1 MTLQERLFAMA
12 EMEYGHF
19 QAKLIPTVDPALI
32 LGVRMPNL
40 RTLAREISGSAE
52 AEDFLRVLPHTYYE
66 ENQLHAALIERIRD
80 YPACLSA
87 TERFLPFVDN
97 WATCDSF
104 SPKVF
109 GKNRTALLEEI
120 RRWITSEKTYTVRFA
135 VKQLMTWYLDES
147 FFPECLA
154 MVAAV
159 DSADYYVKM
168 MVAWF
173 LRRHWQSSMRRR
185 SPTWNRSVFPSG
197 STIKPFKRL
206 WRVTASPLSR
216 RYICEVCEKNENNAC
231 KFEPDVILYL
241 GKKNIR
247 V

>member
-12 EMEYGHF
+12 EKEYGQF

-32 LGVRMPNL
+32 LGVRMPKL
-40 RTLAREISGSAE
+40 RALAREISDSAE
-52 AEDFLRVLPHTYYE
+52 AEAFLRALPHTFFE

-80 YPACLSA
+80 YPACLAA

-97 WATCDSF
+97 WATCDCF

-109 GKNRTALLEEI
+109 GKNRAALLDEI
-120 RRWITSEKTYTVRFA
+120 RRWIAAEKTYTVRFA

-159 DSADYYVKM
+159 NSADYYVKM

-173 LRRHWQSSMRRR
+173 FATALAKQYEAALPYLEQERLPVWIHNKTIQKAVESYRITPEQKIYLRSLR
-185 SPTWNRSVFPSG
+185 
-197 STIKPFKRL
+197 
-206 WRVTASPLSR
+206 
-216 RYICEVCEKNENNAC
+216 
-231 KFEPDVILYL
+231 
-241 GKKNIR
+241 KK
-247 V
+247 

>member
-32 LGVRMPNL
+32 LGVRMPKL
-40 RTLAREISGSAE
+40 RALAREISGSAE

-109 GKNRTALLEEI
+109 GKNRAALLDEI
-120 RRWITSEKTYTVRFA
+120 RRWIAAEKTYTVRFA

-173 LRRHWQSSMRRR
+173 FATALAKQYEAALPYLEQERLPVWVHNKTIQKAVESYRITPEQKIYLRSLR
-185 SPTWNRSVFPSG
+185 
-197 STIKPFKRL
+197 
-206 WRVTASPLSR
+206 
-216 RYICEVCEKNENNAC
+216 
-231 KFEPDVILYL
+231 
-241 GKKNIR
+241 KK
-247 V
+247 

>member
-12 EMEYGHF
+12 EKEYGQF

-32 LGVRMPNL
+32 LGVRMPKL
-40 RTLAREISGSAE
+40 RALAREISDSAE
-52 AEDFLRVLPHTYYE
+52 AEAFLRALPHTFFE

-80 YPACLSA
+80 YPACLAA

-97 WATCDSF
+97 WATCDCF

-109 GKNRTALLEEI
+109 GKNRAALLDEI
-120 RRWITSEKTYTVRFA
+120 RRWITSDKTYTVRFA
-135 VKQLMTWYLDES
+135 IKQLMTWYLDES

-159 DSADYYVKM
+159 NSADYYVKM

-173 LRRHWQSSMRRR
+173 FATALAKQYEAALPYLEQERLPVWIHNKTIQKAVESYRITPEQKIYLRSLR
-185 SPTWNRSVFPSG
+185 
-197 STIKPFKRL
+197 
-206 WRVTASPLSR
+206 
-216 RYICEVCEKNENNAC
+216 
-231 KFEPDVILYL
+231 
-241 GKKNIR
+241 KK
-247 V
+247 

>member
-12 EMEYGHF
+12 EKEYGQF

-32 LGVRMPNL
+32 LGVRMPKL
-40 RTLAREISGSAE
+40 RALAREISGSAE
-52 AEDFLRVLPHTYYE
+52 AEAFLRALPHTFFE

-80 YPACLSA
+80 YPACLAA

-97 WATCDSF
+97 WATCDCF

-109 GKNRTALLEEI
+109 GKNRAALLDEI
-120 RRWITSEKTYTVRFA
+120 RRWITLDKTYTVRFA
-135 VKQLMTWYLDES
+135 IKQLMTWYLDDS

-173 LRRHWQSSMRRR
+173 FATALAKKYEAALPYLEQERLPVWVHNKTIQKAVESYRITPEQKIYLRSLR
-185 SPTWNRSVFPSG
+185 
-197 STIKPFKRL
+197 
-206 WRVTASPLSR
+206 
-216 RYICEVCEKNENNAC
+216 
-231 KFEPDVILYL
+231 
-241 GKKNIR
+241 KK
-247 V
+247 

>member
-1 MTLQERLFAMA
+1 MTLRERLFAMA
-12 EMEYGHF
+12 EMEYGQF

-32 LGVRMPNL
+32 LGVRMPKL
-40 RTLAREISGSAE
+40 RALAREISGSAE

-80 YPACLSA
+80 YPACLAA
-87 TERFLPFVDN
+87 TELFLPFVDN
-97 WATCDSF
+97 WATCDCF

-109 GKNRTALLEEI
+109 GKNRAALLDEI
-120 RRWITSEKTYTVRFA
+120 RRWIAAEKTYTVRFA

-173 LRRHWQSSMRRR
+173 FATALAKQYEAALPYLEQERLPVWVHNKTIQKAVESYRITPEQKIYLRSLR
-185 SPTWNRSVFPSG
+185 
-197 STIKPFKRL
+197 
-206 WRVTASPLSR
+206 
-216 RYICEVCEKNENNAC
+216 
-231 KFEPDVILYL
+231 
-241 GKKNIR
+241 KK
-247 V
+247 

>member
-12 EMEYGHF
+12 EKEYGQF

-32 LGVRMPNL
+32 LGVRMPKL
-40 RTLAREISGSAE
+40 RALAREISDSAE
-52 AEDFLRVLPHTYYE
+52 AEAFLRALPHTFFE

-80 YPACLSA
+80 YPACLAA

-97 WATCDSF
+97 WATCDCF

-109 GKNRTALLEEI
+109 GKNRAALLDEI
-120 RRWITSEKTYTVRFA
+120 RRWITSDKTYTVRFA
-135 VKQLMTWYLDES
+135 IKQLMNWYLDES

-159 DSADYYVKM
+159 NSADYYVKM

-173 LRRHWQSSMRRR
+173 FATALAKQYEAALPYLEQERLPVWIHNKTIQKAVESYRITPEQKIYLRSLR
-185 SPTWNRSVFPSG
+185 
-197 STIKPFKRL
+197 
-206 WRVTASPLSR
+206 
-216 RYICEVCEKNENNAC
+216 
-231 KFEPDVILYL
+231 
-241 GKKNIR
+241 KK
-247 V
+247 

>member
-12 EMEYGHF
+12 EKEYGQF

-32 LGVRMPNL
+32 LGVRMPKL
-40 RTLAREISGSAE
+40 RALAREISGSAE
-52 AEDFLRVLPHTYYE
+52 AEAFLRALPHTYFE
-66 ENQLHAALIERIRD
+66 ENQLHAALIERLRD
-80 YPACLSA
+80 YPACLAA

-97 WATCDSF
+97 WATCDCF

-109 GKNRTALLEEI
+109 GKNRAALLDEI
-120 RRWITSEKTYTVRFA
+120 RRWITSGKTYTVRFA
-135 VKQLMTWYLDES
+135 IKQLMTWYLDES

-173 LRRHWQSSMRRR
+173 FATALAKQYEAALPYLEQERLPVWVHNKTIQKAVESYRITSGQKIYLRSLR
-185 SPTWNRSVFPSG
+185 
-197 STIKPFKRL
+197 
-206 WRVTASPLSR
+206 
-216 RYICEVCEKNENNAC
+216 
-231 KFEPDVILYL
+231 
-241 GKKNIR
+241 KK
-247 V
+247 